1 MLSMRSEPMKIV
13 LERRVR
19 PGAEPAFERWVQRL
33 VEAAS
38 RSRGFEGASVM
49 TAAQSGEHF
58 ILLRFATQSDLDHWR
73 ASPEVIGHLVE
84 GDALS
89 EAAQGRP
96 LVRTGLE
103 TWFTLPGIPAP
114 PQAPP
119 KWKMALVTWVAL
131 LPQVILLAYLIPATV
146 PFLANAAIST
156 AIPVVALTQFV
167 MPGITRL
174 LYGWLYAARVAKRL
188 SG

>member
-1 MLSMRSEPMKIV
+1 MLRMRSEPMKIV

-49 TAAQSGEHF
+49 AAVQSGEHF

-96 LVRTGLE
+96 LVRTGL
-103 TWFTLPGIPAP
+103 
-114 PQAPP
+114 
-119 KWKMALVTWVAL
+119 VTWVAL
-131 LPQVILLAYLIPATV
+131 LPQVILLAYLIPAAV

-156 AIPVVALTQFV
+156 AIPVVALTWFV

-174 LYGWLYAARVAKRL
+174 LYGWLYAARVAKHL

>member
-49 TAAQSGEHF
+49 AAAQSGEHF

-96 LVRTGLE
+96 LVRTG
-103 TWFTLPGIPAP
+103 
-114 PQAPP
+114 
-119 KWKMALVTWVAL
+119 LVTWVAL